1 MDSELYVPIS
11 VVASFNKVKAWNT
24 DYDTIVRA
32 LKSIPSVIVDET
44 NTKVKPNISTQ
55 RTTIILRD
63 VDSSATKEV
72 IASDACKSNMLSL
85 LDGYSI
91 FLNMV
96 RIFWPFS
103 DPVMR
108 IYQSRISSK
117 K

>member
-11 VVASFNKVKAWNT
+11 IVASFNKVKAWTT

-44 NTKVKPNISTQ
+44 STKVKPNISTQ

-72 IASDACKSNMLSL
+72 MAVA
-85 LDGYSI
+85 
-91 FLNMV
+91 F
-96 RIFWPFS
+96 
-103 DPVMR
+103 
-108 IYQSRISSK
+108 
-117 K
+117 